1 MPRRALASLAAVFTL
16 LLSTACSSNNT
27 VTGPT
32 ATMSVGGSM
41 SSRVLASVQPA
52 VVPVV
57 PAPPFV
63 GTGGG
68 NGCPHNPPFTSSF
81 MLVINPGTNLSVD
94 QVTFHFLDGS
104 NISSQPIVFGRENIN
119 ASFPGQFP
127 FTVPFG
133 CGFGRPQTIVAD
145 ITGFIGTMPFAI
157 TTSAPMH

>member
-1 MPRRALASLAAVFTL
+1 MPRRALAFFAAIFAL
-16 LLSTACSSNNT
+16 LLFTACSGSNT

-32 ATMSVGGSM
+32 ATTSVGESM
-41 SSRVLASVQPA
+41 SSRVLASVQPT

-57 PAPPFV
+57 PAPPIV
-63 GTGGG
+63 GLGGG
-68 NGCPHNPPFTSSF
+68 IGCPHNPPFTSSF
-81 MLVINPGTNLSVD
+81 VLVINPGTNLSVN

-104 NISSQPIVFGRENIN
+104 NIPSQPIVFGRENIN
-119 ASFPGQFP
+119 ASFPGHFP

-145 ITGFIGTMPFAI
+145 ITGFMGTMPFAI

>member
-1 MPRRALASLAAVFTL
+1 MPRRALAFLAAVFAL
-16 LLSTACSSNNT
+16 LLSTACSSNT

-32 ATMSVGGSM
+32 ATKSVGASM
-41 SSRVLASVQPA
+41 TSQVLASVQPA

-57 PAPPFV
+57 PAAPIV
-63 GTGGG
+63 GVGIGT
-68 NGCPHNPPFTSSF
+68 GCPHNPPFTSSF
-81 MLVINPGTNLSVD
+81 MLVINPGTNLSVN

-119 ASFPGQFP
+119 ASLPGHFP

-145 ITGFIGTMPFAI
+145 ITGFMGTMPFAI